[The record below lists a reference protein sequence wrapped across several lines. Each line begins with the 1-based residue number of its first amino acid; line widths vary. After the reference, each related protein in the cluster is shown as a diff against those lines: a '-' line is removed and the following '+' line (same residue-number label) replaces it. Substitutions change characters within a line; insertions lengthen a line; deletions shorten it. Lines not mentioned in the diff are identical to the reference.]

1 MRPLAFLGPC
11 YFPEDQ
17 ELICGATDRDSILA
31 LAAEPSL
38 LLHGEVVAKQKLKK
52 DRIQGM
58 TS

>member
-38 LLHGEVVAKQKLKK
+38 LLHGEVVAKQKLRKIEF
-52 DRIQGM
+52 RE
-58 TS
+58 